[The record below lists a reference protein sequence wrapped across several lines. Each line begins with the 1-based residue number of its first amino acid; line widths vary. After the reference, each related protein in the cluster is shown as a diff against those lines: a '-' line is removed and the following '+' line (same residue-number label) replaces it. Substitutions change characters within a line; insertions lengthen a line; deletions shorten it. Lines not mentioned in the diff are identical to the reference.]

1 VSLLDQLKSLF
12 HRSDEPSATRRLDG
26 RSKELLAASIKMIP
40 YEECGWIT
48 IQEAAVL
55 FSPAEDEYAFREMDA
70 GTRNLA
76 SFVAKETRRC
86 RFAFVEGRLYFMR
99 TINNLPDIRA
109 SFGGSAQPQDRRTS
123 WFEAISRML
132 GQAFDGALKK
142 RRVSQKEQRSL
153 ASISN
158 GPTVG
163 FRIVGQSPGLASG
176 RRGSKST

>member
-1 VSLLDQLKSLF
+1 MSLLDQLKSLF

-26 RSKELLAASIKMIP
+26 KSKELLAASIKMIP

-70 GTRNLA
+70 GTRNLV
-76 SFVAKETRRC
+76 SFVAEETRC
-86 RFAFVEGRLYFMR
+86 RFAFVEGRLYFTR
-99 TINNLPDIRA
+99 TTSNLPDIRA
-109 SFGGSAQPQDRRTS
+109 SFGGLAQPQDRRTS
-123 WFEAISRML
+123 LFEAISRML

-158 GPTVG
+158 GPAAG

-176 RRGSKST
+176 RTGSKST

>member
-1 VSLLDQLKSLF
+1 MSLLDQLKSLF

-26 RSKELLAASIKMIP
+26 KSKELLAASIKMIP

-70 GTRNLA
+70 GTRNLV
-76 SFVAKETRRC
+76 SFVAEETRC

-158 GPTVG
+158 GPAAG